1 MRYSPPAERHERHE
15 STPDPAKH
23 ETNLGVGWT
32 PPVFPSGDTNTMMKL
47 KDWLSFT
54 LNYVIWI
61 GYHKFLPV
69 ARLRSENAS
78 DRSQTGNSPRK
89 TEWSCSCQEDRNGS
103 SSSWT
108 AQLLCGYQLPQD
120 LAQPGNTTSSITP
133 KADAAVQP
141 LLMGGRPWRTRLC
154 SCNSCWNASFSLIK
168 MNYEVPA

>member
-61 GYHKFLPV
+61 GYHKFL
-69 ARLRSENAS
+69 LKMH
-78 DRSQTGNSPRK
+78 QTGARQGTPQEKQNEAAPAKK
-89 TEWSCSCQEDRNGS
+89 TETDPAPLGQPSCSVATSSLRTWPSQETQPHPSPQRQMLRCS
-103 SSSWT
+103 PSSWEEGHEEPGCVVVIL
-108 AQLLCGYQLPQD
+108 AGMLL
-120 LAQPGNTTSSITP
+120 
-133 KADAAVQP
+133 
-141 LLMGGRPWRTRLC
+141 
-154 SCNSCWNASFSLIK
+154 SLW
-168 MNYEVPA
+168 

>member
-61 GYHKFLPV
+61 GYHKFL
-69 ARLRSENAS
+69 LKMH
-78 DRSQTGNSPRK
+78 QTGARQGTPQEKQNEAAPAKK
-89 TEWSCSCQEDRNGS
+89 TEMDPAPLGQPSCSV
-103 SSSWT
+103 
-108 AQLLCGYQLPQD
+108 A
-120 LAQPGNTTSSITP
+120 TSSLRTWDSPARKHNLIHHP
-133 KADAAVQP
+133 KGRCCGAAP
-141 LLMGGRPWRTRLC
+141 PHGRKAMK
-154 SCNSCWNASFSLIK
+154 NQA
-168 MNYEVPA
+168 V

>member
-1 MRYSPPAERHERHE
+1 MKYSPPAERHERHE

-78 DRSQTGNSPRK
+78 DRNQTGNSPRK

-108 AQLLCGYQLPQD
+108 AQLLCGHQLPQD
-120 LAQPGNTTSSITP
+120 LGQPSQETQPHPSPQRQMLRCSPSSWEEGHEEPGCVVVIL
-133 KADAAVQP
+133 VGM
-141 LLMGGRPWRTRLC
+141 LL
-154 SCNSCWNASFSLIK
+154 SLW
-168 MNYEVPA
+168 